1 MVNHIKSVK
10 KRDGRIVEFQPD
22 NIREAIYK
30 AITATGQGDGILS
43 KKLTRKVTDI
53 LKRRFNKD
61 EIPNVEQ
68 IQDVI
73 EEVLIMENLTETAK
87 AFILYREK
95 RRMVRDA
102 VLATDEAVD
111 KVDQYL
117 GKLDWEINENAN
129 MTFSLQ
135 GLNQYGRT
143 YIIKRYWLNKIYPE
157 DIRAAVEENYFHI
170 HNLDTLGAYCA
181 GWDLKDLLIKGFGGV
196 DEKVQS
202 KAPKHFRSALG
213 QVINFFY
220 TMQGEAAGAQAF
232 ANFDTYL
239 APFIRYDN
247 LNYVEVKQCLQEF
260 LFNCNVPTRVGFQT
274 PFENITLDL
283 KVPNYLKI
291 CLF

>member
-117 GKLDWEINENAN
+117 GK
-129 MTFSLQ
+129 
-135 GLNQYGRT
+135 
-143 YIIKRYWLNKIYPE
+143 
-157 DIRAAVEENYFHI
+157 
-170 HNLDTLGAYCA
+170 
-181 GWDLKDLLIKGFGGV
+181 
-196 DEKVQS
+196 
-202 KAPKHFRSALG
+202 
-213 QVINFFY
+213 
-220 TMQGEAAGAQAF
+220 
-232 ANFDTYL
+232 
-239 APFIRYDN
+239 
-247 LNYVEVKQCLQEF
+247 
-260 LFNCNVPTRVGFQT
+260 
-274 PFENITLDL
+274 
-283 KVPNYLKI
+283 
-291 CLF
+291 